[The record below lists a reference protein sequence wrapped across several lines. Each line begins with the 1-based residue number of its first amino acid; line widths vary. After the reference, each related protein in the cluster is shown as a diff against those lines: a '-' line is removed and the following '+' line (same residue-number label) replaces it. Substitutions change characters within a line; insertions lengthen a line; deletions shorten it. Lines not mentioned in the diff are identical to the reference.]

1 MAQCLLRNGR
11 VEKARAADVATVDMG
26 TGFRV
31 AAMGKKLIQGI
42 FFAIVVLLTGVHA
55 AASSEVLA
63 AADPF
68 PLYESLQ
75 INVDFW
81 MKVYTEYGL
90 SEGIIHD
97 SSNLS
102 IIYEVTQL
110 EDEERPGAHKIN
122 RKRIK
127 AAKEKYRNI
136 LNRLARG
143 NPPSSPEEQRVA
155 DLFRP
160 NATRKDFE
168 CAKRNIRCQ
177 LGQRDRF
184 EEGIIRSGAFLDQ
197 IKEVFA
203 SYGLPADLAYLPH
216 VESSFNHQAYS
227 KARAAGIWQFTRP
240 TGKRFLKIGHLLDER
255 RDPIASSHAAAR
267 LLRENYEVL
276 GDWPMAITAYNH
288 GLSGVLRAKR
298 SKRTYEAIFEEYKSR
313 SFRFASRNFYSEFL
327 VARQVAKNYRQY
339 FGELELDKPPKTQE
353 VVVEDTVPL
362 KELARNFNVDL
373 ADIKSL
379 NPSLKPLVYKGKK
392 SLPRGYTLRLPAA
405 EQEGGVP
412 PTADSPP
419 SLPEPAR
426 EWELVPY

>member
-1 MAQCLLRNGR
+1 MAQCLLRSGR
-11 VEKARAADVATVDMG
+11 VGKVRDADVATLDMG
-26 TGFRV
+26 TRFPV

-42 FFAIVVLLTGVHA
+42 FFGIAVLLAGVHA
-55 AASSEVLA
+55 SASSEVPA

-68 PLYESLQ
+68 PLYDSLQ
-75 INVDFW
+75 MNVDFW
-81 MKVYTEYGL
+81 MKVYTEYRL
-90 SEGIIHD
+90 SEGIVHD

-122 RKRIK
+122 WKRIK
-127 AAKEKYRNI
+127 GAKQKYRNI
-136 LNRLARG
+136 LTRLARG
-143 NPPSSPEEQRVA
+143 RPPSSPEEQRVA
-155 DLFRP
+155 DLFGP

-184 EEGIIRSGAFLDQ
+184 EEGIIRSGACLDQ
-197 IKEVFA
+197 IKKVFA

-216 VESSFNHQAYS
+216 VESSFNDQAYS

-240 TGKRFLKIGHLLDER
+240 TGKRFLRIGHVLDER

-298 SKRTYEAIFEEYKSR
+298 SKRTYEAVFKEYKSR

-327 VARQVAKNYRQY
+327 VAREVAKNYRQY

-379 NPSLKPLVYKGKK
+379 NPSLKASVLRGKQ

-405 EQEGGVP
+405 EQVEEAP
-412 PTADSPP
+412 AAADSRPDLHEP
-419 SLPEPAR
+419 SH
-426 EWELVPY
+426 EWDAIPY